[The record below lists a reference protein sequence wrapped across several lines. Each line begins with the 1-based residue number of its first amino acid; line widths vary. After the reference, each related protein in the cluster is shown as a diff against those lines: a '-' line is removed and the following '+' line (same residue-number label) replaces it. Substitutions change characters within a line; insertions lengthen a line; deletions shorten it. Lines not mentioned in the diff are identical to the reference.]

1 MIKRSAFTVFFCSI
15 LMLQGQYTDQINSNR
30 PGASIGAFAVGK
42 NIIQF
47 EAGAA
52 YRSYKHSGYN
62 NATFGGKVGFFAVRW
77 GFLAET
83 LELTYE
89 GIYMHGNLTSN
100 LTSVPNVQLQK
111 GFTQNFIGLK
121 YLIYDPFKKEKE
133 VNVYSW
139 KANNGFKLREL
150 IPAVSLTVGPNFNLG
165 KNNTFSYGNVFNNL
179 YRPLFYQNLNTTP
192 DTEPFMHL
200 RATLATQSHFLG
212 TWVFVTNFSYDRY
225 LSDYPEKSYILTLTH
240 TFHPLWSVYVENQ
253 GIRSTLYKDTLFR
266 AGAAY
271 LLTDNIQIEAT
282 LGSNIKDTPQIL
294 FVNAGVSYRLDFHKD
309 YISAEEKEMDA
320 LKKGE
325 KSAKKLIRKDSRGER
340 KRNRNAKRRN

>member
-1 MIKRSAFTVFFCSI
+1 MFFCSV

-179 YRPLFYQNLNTTP
+179 YRPLFYQNLNN
-192 DTEPFMHL
+192 M
-200 RATLATQSHFLG
+200 
-212 TWVFVTNFSYDRY
+212 
-225 LSDYPEKSYILTLTH
+225 
-240 TFHPLWSVYVENQ
+240 
-253 GIRSTLYKDTLFR
+253 
-266 AGAAY
+266 
-271 LLTDNIQIEAT
+271 
-282 LGSNIKDTPQIL
+282 
-294 FVNAGVSYRLDFHKD
+294 
-309 YISAEEKEMDA
+309 
-320 LKKGE
+320 
-325 KSAKKLIRKDSRGER
+325 
-340 KRNRNAKRRN
+340 